1 MNDST
6 QTTAVN
12 TPGAGQPGNAAP
24 GRKGWWRMSLRA
36 KGALVII
43 VLLVVS
49 FVIAT
54 YASIASARSALT
66 NTLKNNLV
74 EQSKLEAGEIRSFL
88 IWTKSFAVDL
98 AAATETNNF
107 SGRVI
112 SDTVENFL
120 RRNEQIYGSTIAYE
134 PYQFRRD
141 LYYWSPYYSRTDTGN
156 IRFTQLGNP
165 EYNYFKWD
173 WYTLPKLRNE
183 PVLSPPYFDEGGGEI
198 WMVTWSVP
206 FYNSDGEFRGVA
218 TADIAFSQTQEL
230 VRDIAVGKEGYA
242 FLIDPNGVVLGI
254 GDKSGQQYSVMEDTM
269 LLPSNI
275 EQSAQWNALIQRMMT
290 GTESG
295 FEEVT
300 DPQGNPV
307 FVAYEPIGLNTGWT
321 LGLAYSQKELFEPV
335 NRLQN
340 TMVIIAAI
348 VVLVFSL
355 ASVPVIGLITR
366 PLQSLAVHVKEFSQ
380 ARAASSKAV
389 VLKPI
394 QIRSGD
400 EMEDLGAA
408 FNQMT
413 LELTSAL
420 ATLESK
426 VAERTAELESA
437 NALSKKRAQQ
447 FEAIARVSRD
457 IASTQKLEELLPR
470 ICQAISEQFGYYHVG
485 IFLNDDENQYSVLR
499 AANSQGGQN
508 MLARGHHLKI
518 GEQGIVGY
526 VTGTGNPRIALNV
539 GEEAIYFN
547 NPDLPDTRSEMA
559 IPLKIGLKT
568 IGALDVQSVEPGAF
582 KADDIASLSLLAD
595 QVSIAIENA
604 RLYEATLQSLE
615 QSQLQYRRYVRDE
628 WSRLVQEEG
637 LAGYRF
643 AEGSGTPLEEAIPL
657 GEAARSVQEGRI
669 FQREGT
675 QASDTAELAVPVRL
689 RGEVIGVL
697 NISAPGKRRW
707 SDDDIDIAEA
717 VSERLALAMENA
729 RLFQA
734 TNRRAERER
743 IVSEIASKIG
753 GSIRIESLLETTAQE
768 LSHALNGSEVLIQ
781 LQAVKQNGGPA

>member
-1 MNDST
+1 M
-6 QTTAVN
+6 
-12 TPGAGQPGNAAP
+12 
-24 GRKGWWRMSLRA
+24 
-36 KGALVII
+36 
-43 VLLVVS
+43 
-49 FVIAT
+49 
-54 YASIASARSALT
+54 
-66 NTLKNNLV
+66 
-74 EQSKLEAGEIRSFL
+74 
-88 IWTKSFAVDL
+88 
-98 AAATETNNF
+98 
-107 SGRVI
+107 
-112 SDTVENFL
+112 
-120 RRNEQIYGSTIAYE
+120 
-134 PYQFRRD
+134 
-141 LYYWSPYYSRTDTGN
+141 
-156 IRFTQLGNP
+156 
-165 EYNYFKWD
+165 
-173 WYTLPKLRNE
+173 RNE

-643 AEGSGTPLEEAIPL
+643 AEGTGTPLEEAIPL